1 MGVIRRAQ
9 AFLTF
14 DSLFLFGLSLEEAS
28 DLLERSGGCW
38 RQWEMRLAQL
48 KDADKFFRVAF
59 MPCYGIFLAAKFS
72 QIEAYAHADE

>member
-1 MGVIRRAQ
+1 MHRVLQLPFDRLFRRA
-9 AFLTF
+9 A
-14 DSLFLFGLSLEEAS
+14 DGSAEAN

-38 RQWEMRLAQL
+38 RRWEMRLAQL

>member
-1 MGVIRRAQ
+1 MQSLLRRVASFGVR
-9 AFLTF
+9 T
-14 DSLFLFGLSLEEAS
+14 S
-28 DLLERSGGCW
+28 DLTRYKSVAERYD
-38 RQWEMRLAQL
+38 RYVQL

>member
-1 MGVIRRAQ
+1 MGGWWRR
-9 AFLTF
+9 
-14 DSLFLFGLSLEEAS
+14 
-28 DLLERSGGCW
+28 
-38 RQWEMRLAQL
+38 WEMRLAQL